1 MNQSCSSFDLHPS
14 GVGAATAPTF
24 LYYNSKAS
32 AIGQA
37 EATLATIVQAS
48 RSASGHRTFRRGDGY
63 QAPGVVPSAGPTALG
78 FTVPGGRSRHH
89 LFGPRPGLAAI

>member
-14 GVGAATAPTF
+14 GMRAATAPTF

-37 EATLATIVQAS
+37 EAALATIVQAS
-48 RSASGHRTFRRGDGY
+48 RSASGHRSFRQGNGC
-63 QAPGVVPSAGPTALG
+63 QTTILIPM
-78 FTVPGGRSRHH
+78 
-89 LFGPRPGLAAI
+89 

>member
-14 GVGAATAPTF
+14 GMRAATAPTF

-37 EATLATIVQAS
+37 EAALATIVKAS
-48 RSASGHRTFRRGDGY
+48 RSTSGHRSFHQGDGCETLI
-63 QAPGVVPSAGPTALG
+63 VVPM
-78 FTVPGGRSRHH
+78 
-89 LFGPRPGLAAI
+89 